1 MPNANEFVEAP
12 WIVIPYWTGDLGVE
26 RPVLASPIVGNPTRV
41 VGYTCQSIKLIS
53 GTYDVPTTVT
63 VTVGNY
69 GRGSGIDAVNLELW
83 WSLAVDDPPILATT
97 MRPAMAQNV
106 ALLVRGSMSKPVP
119 LTFTIPAP
127 GHRPGPGFVH
137 LLVRATTTNDTVPDI
152 NPAKPYGDR
161 HWARCTA
168 PFS

>member
-41 VGYTCQSIKLIS
+41 VGYACQSIKLIS

-69 GRGSGIDAVNLELW
+69 GRGSEIDAVNLELW
-83 WSLAVDDPPILATT
+83 WALRVDELPWDT

-106 ALLVRGSMSKPVP
+106 ALLVRGSLSNPVP

-127 GHRPGPGFVH
+127 GYRPGFVN

-152 NPAKPYGDR
+152 NPANPYGDR
-161 HWARCTA
+161 HWASCTA
-168 PFS
+168 PFL